1 MWLCWV
7 VFVMLIVVVQLVW
20 VLCCLVDGGV
30 DLFIELIGGVVLYLM
45 DVLDG
50 YVIWVL
56 LLCMMMGYCYK
67 DYGGVVLNFVEQVY
81 FYVNLRL
88 QDFVVWGFEIGICYG
103 GCDYFGLGSG
113 LGVCVEIII
122 IVGMCL
128 QWNFD
133 WGLCLKVLFSIIYQ
147 VVVCKKG

>member
-1 MWLCWV
+1 M
-7 VFVMLIVVVQLVW
+7 W

-67 DYGGVVLNFVEQVY
+67 DYGGVVLNFVE
-81 FYVNLRL
+81 
-88 QDFVVWGFEIGICYG
+88 
-103 GCDYFGLGSG
+103 
-113 LGVCVEIII
+113 
-122 IVGMCL
+122 
-128 QWNFD
+128 
-133 WGLCLKVLFSIIYQ
+133 
-147 VVVCKKG
+147 